1 MKVAICAKGK
11 GLDAEVDQR
20 FGRCSYFV
28 IVDPDSC
35 LKLDAIPN
43 KSAESAGGAGP
54 QAVRQLSSLGVEA
67 VILGN
72 LGPNAATALEAAN
85 IRAYSGAEGTVEQ
98 AMQKLREKKL
108 FPLSEANVSSHAGM
122 RERK

>member
-11 GLDAEVDQR
+11 GLDVEVDQR

-28 IVDPDSC
+28 IVDPDSG
-35 LKLDAIPN
+35 LKLDAVPN
-43 KSAESAGGAGP
+43 KSAEAAGGAGP
-54 QAVRQLSSLGVEA
+54 QAARQLSSLGIEA
-67 VILGN
+67 VVLGN
-72 LGPNAATALEAAN
+72 LGPNAATALEVAN

-98 AMQKLREKKL
+98 TMQKFREQKL

-122 RERK
+122 RDRK